1 MIVTLA
7 LVIIYFALLKKFNKV
22 FTQYELL
29 LKNKTTDNY
38 FIDYCDEPICFR

>member
-7 LVIIYFALLKKFNKV
+7 LVVIYFALLKKFNKV
-22 FTQYELL
+22 FSDYELL